1 MDTSNT
7 TTGSKGSSGKEM
19 STKKMGM
26 TMTKTPSRNEDL
38 VTSTIE
44 QTTAK
49 VPSVAFLSVA
59 IGAIAGSLGF
69 FLAGKKHAALLMATW
84 VPTILILG
92 NYNKLV
98 KAIGHVPGG
107 TEGGSYGASNQF

>member
-7 TTGSKGSSGKEM
+7 TTGKGSSGEDM
-19 STKKMGM
+19 GKKWKGVSL
-26 TMTKTPSRNEDL
+26 TKTPSRNEDL

-49 VPSVAFLSVA
+49 VPSVSFLSVA

-107 TEGGSYGASNQF
+107 TEAAHGGSSRF

>member
-7 TTGSKGSSGKEM
+7 TTGKGSSGMEKGM
-19 STKKMGM
+19 KRMGM
-26 TMTKTPSRNEDL
+26 NLTKTPSRNEDL

-107 TEGGSYGASNQF
+107 TEAGSYGALNRF